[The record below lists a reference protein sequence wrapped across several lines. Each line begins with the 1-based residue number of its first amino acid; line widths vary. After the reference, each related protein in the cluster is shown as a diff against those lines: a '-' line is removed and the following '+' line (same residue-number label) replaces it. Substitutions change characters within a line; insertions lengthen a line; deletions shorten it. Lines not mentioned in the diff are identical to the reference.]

1 MIKRDRRSYHK
12 VNILQMQD
20 YIKNKLEMP
29 IYQERIFLLFGIKA
43 AIMTNNFQTISTLE
57 S

>member
-1 MIKRDRRSYHK
+1 MIKRDRRSYPK